1 MRANM
6 RKLTMMKLPYL
17 LTPALFCFL
26 SFAVNSSAQQQDPEL
41 LRLGNGIAAIAEGE
55 VITVEQLR
63 RELEPIIPRLRAESR
78 NAREFNQRLQKL
90 SREVL
95 QNLIDRIIIVK
106 AAEKEGLMIPQSY
119 VDKEYDDRIAEDF
132 GGDRRR
138 FLEYLRARGQTPRD
152 YRKDLYRS
160 VVVDVMR
167 QQARKSQSEISP
179 ERIESF
185 YVENKVRFY
194 QPEALHLRQII
205 LSPIAGEGLVP
216 LRQTAKKVISD
227 LDTGANFGDV
237 ARKYSQDD
245 MSRRGGD
252 WGWIERQDIRKE
264 LSDAAFALEPGEYS
278 EPIELG
284 ETIFILYAE
293 ETRREMIQPISQ
305 VRDIIENVL
314 VGEIAR
320 ETQEEWLE
328 RVRNE
333 SFVRYYM

>member
-1 MRANM
+1 MI
-6 RKLTMMKLPYL
+6 KLPHF
-17 LTPALFCFL
+17 LTTALFCFL
-26 SFAVNSSAQQQDPEL
+26 SFAANSYGQQQDPEL
-41 LRLGNGIAAIAEGE
+41 LRLGNGIAAVAEGE

-63 RELEPIIPRLRAESR
+63 RELEPIVPRLRAESR
-78 NAREFNQRLQKL
+78 NAQEFNQRLQKL
-90 SREVL
+90 SGEVL
-95 QNLIDRIIIVK
+95 QNLIDRIIIAK
-106 AAEKEGLMIPQSY
+106 AAEEEGLMIPQSY
-119 VDKEYDDRIAEDF
+119 IDDEYEDRIEQNFD
-132 GGDRRR
+132 GDRRR
-138 FLEYLRARGQTPRD
+138 FLEYLRSRGQTPRD
-152 YRKDLYRS
+152 YRREVFRS
-160 VVVDVMR
+160 VVVNVMR
-167 QQARKSQSEISP
+167 QRARKSQSEISP

-216 LRQTAKKVISD
+216 LRQTAKKVISE
-227 LDTGANFGDV
+227 LDAGANFGDV

-252 WGWIERQDIRKE
+252 WGWIERQDIRQE
-264 LSDAAFALEPGEYS
+264 LSDAAFALKPGEYS

-293 ETRREMIQPISQ
+293 ETREEMIQPISQ

-320 ETQEEWLE
+320 ETQKEWLE